1 LEYALLNLLGTTS
14 PFYAFSQ
21 SDYFGRFI
29 VLLLLFISVLSWFL
43 MMDKWLVYKQASIK
57 SKQTMKMLGESLSF
71 LSLSKRVESNCPI
84 AKIHESG
91 CSQLRSLLGVDNSTL
106 LINAEKMR
114 LPRQLSSVESESV
127 RNALERSVADEIAI
141 LEDKMGLISTVVAA
155 SPFFGLLGTVW
166 GVMGSFAG
174 MAEKGAAN
182 IGAIAPGISGALLT
196 TVVGLL
202 VAIPSLI
209 GYNLLNN
216 KMRKIVNEMDSFVEL
231 FMANLTLHKV
241 KRQ

>member
-1 LEYALLNLLGTTS
+1 MLFVIATTS
-14 PFYAFSQ
+14 PFYAFQ
-21 SDYFGRFI
+21 ESDYFGRFI
-29 VLLLLFISVLSWFL
+29 VILLLFISVISWFL
-43 MMDKWLVYKQASIK
+43 MLDKWLLYKHASTQS
-57 SKQTMKMLGESLSF
+57 SKTMKKLKGQLSF
-71 LSLSKRVESNCPI
+71 LSMSQKVENGCPI
-84 AKIHESG
+84 SEVLESG
-91 CSQLRSLLGVDNSTL
+91 CHQLKSLMGVDNSTL
-106 LINAEKMR
+106 LLNAEKMR
-114 LPRQLSSVESESV
+114 LPRQLSPMESESV
-127 RNALERSVADEIAI
+127 RNALERAVADQIAQ

-174 MAEKGAAN
+174 MAEKGSAN

-209 GYNLLNN
+209 GYNLLSN

>member
-1 LEYALLNLLGTTS
+1 MITLLGTTS
-14 PFYAFSQ
+14 PFYAFEQ
-21 SDYFGRFI
+21 SDYFGRII
-29 VLLLLFISVLSWFL
+29 VLLLMFISMVSWFL
-43 MMDKWLVYKQASIK
+43 MMDKWLLFRQASGL
-57 SKQTMKMLGESLSF
+57 SDHTLKQLEGAKSF
-71 LSLSKRVESNCPI
+71 LSFTGRFDLKCPI
-84 AKIHESG
+84 ARVHESG
-91 CSQLRSLLGVDNSTL
+91 CAQLRSLMQADNSTM
-106 LINAEKMR
+106 LIHAEQMR

-127 RNALERSVADEIAI
+127 RNALERTVADEIAI

-174 MAEKGAAN
+174 MAEKGSAN

-196 TVVGLL
+196 TVAGLL

-209 GYNLLNN
+209 GYNLLAN
-216 KMRKIVNEMDSFVEL
+216 KVRKIVNEMDGFVDN

-241 KRQ
+241 KRNGSSQ

>member
-1 LEYALLNLLGTTS
+1 MNDL
-14 PFYAFSQ
+14 
-21 SDYFGRFI
+21 
-29 VLLLLFISVLSWFL
+29 
-43 MMDKWLVYKQASIK
+43 DKN
-57 SKQTMKMLGESLSF
+57 LSF
-71 LSLSKRVESNCPI
+71 LSMSQKFNGDSPLAV
-84 AKIHESG
+84 IHETG
-91 CSQLRSLLGVDNSTL
+91 CEQLRTLMGVDNSTL
-106 LINAEKMR
+106 LLNAEKMR
-114 LPRQLSSVESESV
+114 LPRQLSSIESESV
-127 RNALERSVADEIAI
+127 RNALERAVADQIAL
-141 LEDKMGLISTVVAA
+141 LEDKMGLISTVVSA

-174 MAEKGAAN
+174 MAEKGSAN

-209 GYNLLNN
+209 GYNLLAN
-216 KMRKIVNEMDSFVEL
+216 KMRKQVNEMDSFVEL

>member
-1 LEYALLNLLGTTS
+1 MLFVIATTS
-14 PFYAFSQ
+14 PFYAFQ
-21 SDYFGRFI
+21 ESDYFGRFI
-29 VLLLLFISVLSWFL
+29 VILLLFISVISWFL
-43 MMDKWLVYKQASIK
+43 MLDKWLLYKHASTQS
-57 SKQTMKMLGESLSF
+57 SKTMKKLKGQLSF
-71 LSLSKRVESNCPI
+71 LSMSQKIEKGCPI
-84 AKIHESG
+84 SEVLESG
-91 CSQLRSLLGVDNSTL
+91 CHQLKSLMGVDNSTL
-106 LINAEKMR
+106 LLNAEKMR
-114 LPRQLSSVESESV
+114 LPRQLSPMESESV
-127 RNALERSVADEIAI
+127 RNALERAVADQIAQ

-174 MAEKGAAN
+174 MAEKGSAN

-209 GYNLLNN
+209 GYNLLSN

>member
-1 LEYALLNLLGTTS
+1 MLFFIATTS
-14 PFYAFSQ
+14 PFYAFQQ

-29 VLLLLFISVLSWFL
+29 VLLLLLISVVSWFL
-43 MMDKWLVYKQASIK
+43 MLDKWLIYKQASMK
-57 SKQTMKMLGESLSF
+57 SAKAMKQLEGHLSF
-71 LSLSKRVESNCPI
+71 LSMSQRVDKDCPI
-84 AKIHESG
+84 AEVLESG
-91 CSQLRSLLGVDNSTL
+91 CHQLKSLMGVDNSTL
-106 LINAEKMR
+106 LLSAEKMR
-114 LPRQLSSVESESV
+114 LPRQLSPIESESV
-127 RNALERSVADEIAI
+127 RNALERAVADQIAL

-166 GVMGSFAG
+166 GVMGAFAG
-174 MAEKGAAN
+174 MALKGSAN

-209 GYNLLNN
+209 GYNLLAN
-216 KMRKIVNEMDSFVEL
+216 KMRKLVNEMDSFVEL